1 LRYLGLR
8 NTQLE
13 DLPASFNRLKKLL
26 CLDIRD
32 NYMTSLD
39 DVSAFTEMRHLHLAK
54 SFRNQ
59 SVLISEGLRSL
70 VNLWTL
76 SGTVDGGNLEQELS
90 HISFLRKLSIKV
102 STASS
107 KNICSAVS
115 NMGFLH
121 SLAITAYDED
131 LGKEKK
137 NTSLG
142 VEPVDKKENI
152 SDGKPHKNKEATP
165 DRSRFDIGSLKI
177 GENIRKLKLGG
188 DMGKLSADRISM
200 MRSLTHL
207 YLWDSKLDVDV
218 LHHLQGLWDLLLLSI
233 CNASTYSK
241 LSCTQGSYRKL
252 KKLSIVSMEN
262 LIECTFGTG
271 AMKNLEELKFTKCD
285 NLTGVSAKGLEHIL
299 SLKRVYLCEMHPD
312 FVKSVKGSA
321 TGVKIH
327 EINMH
332 VNKSSRAATGGSQTK
347 THKLGAP
354 PAIGGEATETKAII
368 DTITPPR
375 SAPIEAIL
383 IIVPYY
389 HLC

>member
-59 SVLISEGLRSL
+59 SVLISEGLRLL
-70 VNLWTL
+70 VNLRTL

-90 HISFLRKLSIKV
+90 HLSFLRKLSIKV

-107 KNICSAVS
+107 KNIFSAVS

-165 DRSRFDIGSLKI
+165 DRSRFDIGSK
-177 GENIRKLKLGG
+177 NWRK
-188 DMGKLSADRISM
+188 
-200 MRSLTHL
+200 
-207 YLWDSKLDVDV
+207 YP
-218 LHHLQGLWDLLLLSI
+218 Q
-233 CNASTYSK
+233 
-241 LSCTQGSYRKL
+241 
-252 KKLSIVSMEN
+252 
-262 LIECTFGTG
+262 
-271 AMKNLEELKFTKCD
+271 
-285 NLTGVSAKGLEHIL
+285 AKAGW
-299 SLKRVYLCEMHPD
+299 
-312 FVKSVKGSA
+312 
-321 TGVKIH
+321 
-327 EINMH
+327 
-332 VNKSSRAATGGSQTK
+332 
-347 THKLGAP
+347 
-354 PAIGGEATETKAII
+354 
-368 DTITPPR
+368 
-375 SAPIEAIL
+375 
-383 IIVPYY
+383 
-389 HLC
+389 